1 MVTEALPAVAEA
13 LPVVT
18 EALPVVT
25 ETLPAVAE
33 TLPAVAE
40 TGDRRE
46 WEPVSTWPAPST
58 ATPVH
63 ATVTVPGSKSQTNRA
78 LVLAALAVPQGSST
92 VSGALRSRDTE
103 LMIGAL
109 QALGI
114 SVEPQSGRHTELT
127 ISGTLAPRPGLRID
141 CGLAGTV
148 LRFVPPL
155 AALSTESVTF
165 DGDEQARSRPIAPLL
180 DGLRGLGVSVE
191 ADSLPFAVHGGG
203 AVRGGTVEIDASGS
217 SQFVSGLLLSG
228 AAFTEGLT
236 ILHSGESVPS
246 APHVAMTVSML
257 RDAGVAVDD
266 SQPNRWQVAPG
277 PISTRHWIIEPDL
290 SNAVP
295 FLAAAVVSG
304 GTVRVTGW
312 PPVSTQPAEAILS
325 ILKDLGSVARQ
336 RSSHLEVQGAAGYVG
351 IDVDLHDVG
360 ELAPSV
366 AALAALADPGSVSQ
380 LRGIAHLRGHE
391 TDRLAALRTELNRL
405 GGQCDETPDGLT
417 ITAQPLHAGVWRS
430 YADHRM
436 ATAGAIVGLR
446 VPGVEVEDIGT
457 TAKTLPD
464 FPQLWAA
471 MLADPA
477 ADL

>member
-1 MVTEALPAVAEA
+1 MVTE
-13 LPVVT
+13 T
-18 EALPVVT
+18 S
-25 ETLPAVAE
+25 
-33 TLPAVAE
+33 
-40 TGDRRE
+40 DRQE
-46 WEPVSTWPAPST
+46 WEPVNTWPAPST
-58 ATPVH
+58 AIPVD
-63 ATVTVPGSKSQTNRA
+63 ATVTIPGSKSQTNRA
-78 LVLAALAVPQGSST
+78 LVLSALAVPQGPST
-92 VSGALRSRDTE
+92 VAGALRSRDTN
-103 LMIGAL
+103 LMIAAL

-114 SVEPQSGRHTELT
+114 SVESGSEPRADDTELT
-127 ISGTLAPRPGLRID
+127 ISGTLAPQPGLRID

-148 LRFVPPL
+148 LRFVPPV
-155 AALSTESVTF
+155 AALSTEKVTF
-165 DGDEQARSRPIAPLL
+165 DGDEQARARPIAPLI

-191 ADSLPFAVHGGG
+191 GNRLPFAVRGGG

-246 APHVAMTVSML
+246 APHIAMTVSML
-257 RDAGVAVDD
+257 RDADVSVDD
-266 SQPNRWQVAPG
+266 SQPNRWHVAPG
-277 PISTRHWIIEPDL
+277 PIAARHWSIEPDL

-312 PPVSTQPAEAILS
+312 PPLSTQPAEAILS
-325 ILKDLGSVARQ
+325 ILRDLGSVVRQ
-336 RSSHLEVQGAAGYVG
+336 DNSHLEVRGATAYGG
-351 IDVDLHDVG
+351 IDVDLNDVG

-366 AALAALADPGSVSQ
+366 AALAALAAPGAVSR

-391 TDRLAALRTELNRL
+391 TDRLAALRTEINRL
-405 GGQCDETPDGLT
+405 GGQCDETPDGLI
-417 ITAQPLHAGVWRS
+417 ITAQPLHGGVWRS

-446 VPGVEVEDIGT
+446 VPGVAVEDIGT

-464 FPQLWAA
+464 FPQLWTG
-471 MLADPA
+471 MLAGQP